1 MSDET
6 LELIDRLA
14 AQRVLIVGDVMLDLN
29 LWGQVRRISPEAPVP
44 VVELERETAEPG
56 GAANNAANAAAVGA
70 CAMLGGVVG
79 DDSEGLRLRA
89 LLGARNVDAG
99 GLVVETGRPTTTKT
113 RVVAHNQQVV
123 RVDREHTAAIT
134 PESEAALLRWVQG
147 HLRGVGA
154 CIISDY
160 AKGVVTAPLARGVIA
175 AARAAGVPVVV
186 DPKGTGYSRYRGA
199 AVVTPNLHE
208 AELAARRTARGDAE
222 LADVAAQLSRELEG
236 AALLVTRGAAGMS
249 LFEPG
254 AEPVHVR
261 AETHQVYDVTGAGDT
276 AITFLA
282 LALAAGAPLRAA
294 MLLANRAAGVVV
306 GKVGTATVT
315 LDELRTGRA

>member
-1 MSDET
+1 MSDEA
-6 LELIDRLA
+6 LAVIDRLA
-14 AQRVLIVGDVMLDLN
+14 TQRVLVVGDVMLDQN

-79 DDSEGLRLRA
+79 DDAEGMRLRT
-89 LLGARNVDAG
+89 LLGARNVDAS
-99 GLVVETGRPTTTKT
+99 GLVTEAGRPTTTKT

-123 RVDREHTAAIT
+123 RVDRERTSAIT
-134 PESEAALLRWVQG
+134 SDSEASLLLWVEG

-160 AKGVVTAPLARGVIA
+160 AKGVVTPSLAQGIIA

-186 DPKGTGYSRYRGA
+186 DPKGTDYARYRGA

-208 AELAARRTARGDAE
+208 AELASRRTARTDAE
-222 LADVAAQLSRELEG
+222 LAEVAAQLSGELGG

-249 LFEPG
+249 LFAPG
-254 AEPVHVR
+254 TETVHVR
-261 AETHQVYDVTGAGDT
+261 AESHQVYDVTGAGDT

-282 LALAAGAPLRAA
+282 LALAAGAPLPAA
-294 MLLANRAAGVVV
+294 MRLANRAAGVVV

-315 LDELRTGRA
+315 LDELRAAR

>member
-1 MSDET
+1 
-6 LELIDRLA
+6 
-14 AQRVLIVGDVMLDLN
+14 VVGDVMLDQN

-79 DDSEGLRLRA
+79 DDAEGVRLRT
-89 LLGARNVDAG
+89 LLVARNVDAS
-99 GLVVETGRPTTTKT
+99 GLVTEPGRPTTTKT

-123 RVDREHTAAIT
+123 RVDRERTSAIT
-134 PESEAALLRWVQG
+134 SDSEAALLRWVEG

-160 AKGVVTAPLARGVIA
+160 AKGVVTSSLAQGIIG
-175 AARAAGVPVVV
+175 AARSAGVPVVV
-186 DPKGTGYSRYRGA
+186 DPKGTDYARYRGA

-208 AELAARRTARGDAE
+208 AELASRRTARTDAE
-222 LADVAAQLSRELEG
+222 LADVAAQLSAELDG

-249 LFEPG
+249 LFAPG
-254 AEPVHVR
+254 AAAVHVR
-261 AETHQVYDVTGAGDT
+261 AEAHQVYDVTGAGDT

-282 LALAAGAPLRAA
+282 LALAAGAPLPAA
-294 MLLANRAAGVVV
+294 MRLANRAAGVVV

-315 LDELRTGRA
+315 LDELRAAR

>member
-1 MSDET
+1 MSDDI
-6 LELIDRLA
+6 LAVIGRLGT
-14 AQRVLIVGDVMLDLN
+14 QRVLVVGDVMLDQN

-79 DDSEGLRLRA
+79 DDAEGARLRA
-89 LLGARNVDAG
+89 LLDARNVDPS
-99 GLVVETGRPTTTKT
+99 GLVTEPGRPTTTKT

-123 RVDREHTAAIT
+123 RVDRERTTAIT
-134 PESEAALLRWVQG
+134 PESEAALLRWAEG
-147 HLRGVGA
+147 HLHGAGA

-160 AKGVVTAPLARGVIA
+160 AKGVITASLAQGIIA

-186 DPKGTGYSRYRGA
+186 DPKGADFARYRGA

-208 AELAARRTARGDAE
+208 AELAARRTARSDAE
-222 LADVAAQLSRELEG
+222 LADVAAQLSGELEG

-249 LFEPG
+249 LFAPG
-254 AEPVHVR
+254 AEVVHVR
-261 AETHQVYDVTGAGDT
+261 AEAHQVYDVTGAGDT

-282 LALAAGAPLRAA
+282 LALAAGAPLPTA
-294 MLLANRAAGVVV
+294 MRLANRAAGVVV

-315 LDELRTGRA
+315 LDELRAAR

>member
-1 MSDET
+1 VSEDV
-6 LELIDRLA
+6 LAVIDRLA
-14 AQRVLIVGDVMLDLN
+14 AQRVLVVGDVMLDQN

-79 DDSEGLRLRA
+79 DDAEGRRLRT
-89 LLGARNVDAG
+89 LLGERHVDAS
-99 GLVVETGRPTTTKT
+99 GLVTEPGRPTTTKT

-123 RVDREHTAAIT
+123 RVDRERTSPIT
-134 PESEAALLRWVQG
+134 PESETALLRWAEG

-160 AKGVVTAPLARGVIA
+160 AKGVVTSSLAQGVIA
-175 AARAAGVPVVV
+175 AARAVGVPVVV
-186 DPKGTGYSRYRGA
+186 DPKGTDYARYRGA

-208 AELAARRTARGDAE
+208 AELAARRTARTDAE
-222 LADVAAQLSRELEG
+222 LAELAAALSEELGG

-249 LFEPG
+249 LFTPDVEP
-254 AEPVHVR
+254 AHVR
-261 AETHQVYDVTGAGDT
+261 AEAHQVYDVTGAGDT

-282 LALAAGAPLRAA
+282 LALAAGAPLPVA
-294 MLLANRAAGVVV
+294 MRLANRAAGVVV

-315 LDELRTGRA
+315 LDELRAAR

>member
-1 MSDET
+1 MSDEA
-6 LELIDRLA
+6 LLLIDRLA
-14 AQRVLIVGDVMLDLN
+14 TQRVLVIGDVMLDQN

-70 CAMLGGVVG
+70 CAMLGGVIG
-79 DDSEGLRLRA
+79 DDAEGVRLRM
-89 LLGARNVDAG
+89 LLAARQVDAS
-99 GLVVETGRPTTTKT
+99 GLVTESGRPTTTKT

-123 RVDREHTAAIT
+123 RVDRERTSAIS
-134 PESEAALLRWVQG
+134 PDSELALLAWAEG
-147 HLRGVGA
+147 HLRGAGA

-160 AKGVVTAPLARGVIA
+160 AKGVVTASLAQGIIA

-186 DPKGTGYSRYRGA
+186 DPKGTDYSRYRGA

-208 AELAARRTARGDAE
+208 AELASRRPARNDVELAGVAGQLSAE
-222 LADVAAQLSRELEG
+222 LAG

-249 LFEPG
+249 LFAPGVEP
-254 AEPVHVR
+254 AHVR
-261 AETHQVYDVTGAGDT
+261 AEAHQVYDVTGAGDT

-282 LALAAGAPLRAA
+282 LALAAGAPLPLA
-294 MLLANRAAGVVV
+294 MRLANRAAGVVV

-315 LDELRTGRA
+315 LDELRAAR